1 MISKILKILG
11 FQPRISNFFSQSLE
25 HFFLT
30 VGQNH
35 FDNKI
40 PFLSFQSDSGS
51 GSIVE
56 LSDED
61 MDYNYVAENILTN
74 TDHFLESKISG
85 QFRTWHLI
93 FFTSLGTLVAGR

>member
-1 MISKILKILG
+1 MKNILFDFRAVIERCIE
-11 FQPRISNFFSQSLE
+11 FPSL
-25 HFFLT
+25 
-30 VGQNH
+30 
-35 FDNKI
+35 
-40 PFLSFQSDSGS
+40 FQSDSGS

>member
-1 MISKILKILG
+1 MILELSLREVALK
-11 FQPRISNFFSQSLE
+11 F
-25 HFFLT
+25 
-30 VGQNH
+30 
-35 FDNKI
+35 
-40 PFLSFQSDSGS
+40 PFLFQSDSGS